1 MVQIPTISKAP
12 LNAQN
17 LASINSGQS
26 LPVLSAGTVTTLNGW
41 KKQPTSANPA
51 VTVTSAPQSTNTQQA
66 TQTSPQVAAAT
77 NRAKPAFT
85 NPVKKGQKTTLA
97 APTSILD
104 IRLGLNTKNPEC
116 DVDVSAFLVGKD
128 GKVLDDSWFV
138 FYGQPSSPDGSTT
151 FTVLS
156 NETDRQKIVIDTA
169 KLSSEIDKLIFVL
182 SINEAAQKGLNFSMV
197 CDAYLRILD
206 ANGNEICSYEMEDY
220 YDNVV
225 SMVIGEIYR
234 HNADLK
240 FNPVGNGMSKDLGG
254 LCELY
259 GVSVE

>member
-1 MVQIPTISKAP
+1 M
-12 LNAQN
+12 
-17 LASINSGQS
+17 
-26 LPVLSAGTVTTLNGW
+26 
-41 KKQPTSANPA
+41 
-51 VTVTSAPQSTNTQQA
+51 
-66 TQTSPQVAAAT
+66 
-77 NRAKPAFT
+77 
-85 NPVKKGQKTTLA
+85 
-97 APTSILD
+97 D

-182 SINEAAQKGLNFSMV
+182 SINEAAQKGLNFSIV